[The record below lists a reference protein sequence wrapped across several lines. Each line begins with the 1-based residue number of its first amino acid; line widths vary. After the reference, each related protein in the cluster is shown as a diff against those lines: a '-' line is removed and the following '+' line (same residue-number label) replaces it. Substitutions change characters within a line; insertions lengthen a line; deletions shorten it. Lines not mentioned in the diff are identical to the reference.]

1 MAGCSF
7 SSIGGDFRGEPS
19 QMEANVGAGAKRLL
33 AAAFAFDDAG
43 AGADAGTLVLADHHL
58 HAIARGTSAAG
69 RDAYLHPDMNSL
81 LSPVSWLKA
90 RVFMSA
96 SGVDDFARL
105 DQQYEDRLLRLL
117 LHFQDVQ
124 RKYFAGA
131 VEHRFYLYA
140 LDYFHD
146 EQGRALPEYTDLYV
160 PDDYVIGLAARMNRA
175 LEQAAAPALDD
186 KSSNRVRV
194 VPVASVHPVPQ
205 GFSAPH
211 RASRRARRAPPQMA
225 AALDGHGPRRKFPRT
240 TTACWPKTT
249 SRCWC
254 TPDTSTSCG
263 RRTGVTSAW
272 ATRAVCAKALDCG
285 VTAVA
290 LHGARRGENPD
301 TGEPYFNDF
310 IELMGMPEYEGL
322 LFGEISVMVMG
333 GFLSGDSRKL
343 MVRVI
348 EGTRP
353 AGALHR
359 RMLNGSDYPVPAIAF
374 FNPTKALAAHAM
386 ITDDEQQWL
395 DEIYGYNPLLFDF
408 VLKRTLRHPQTGE
421 KLPDDLF
428 TDLDTRARTA
438 KAGAHN
444 SPVSEDGMRSCGRK
458 PAAIAV
464 EQCRIGSMSTDWN
477 WSGAR
482 WWQFDF
488 HTPK

>member
-1 MAGCSF
+1 MNKSIRFAVVLAGVGCLAGCSF

-19 QMEANVGAGAKRLL
+19 QMEANVGAGTKMLL
-33 AAAFAFDDAG
+33 AEAFAFDDAG
-43 AGADAGTLVLADHHL
+43 AGDDTETLLLADHHL
-58 HAIARGTSAAG
+58 HAIARGTSAPG

-81 LSPVSWLKA
+81 LRPLSWLKA

-96 SGVDDFARL
+96 SGVDDYERL

-160 PDDYVIGLAARMNRA
+160 PDDYVIGLAARMNRV

-194 VPVASVHPVPQ
+194 VPVASVHPYRKDFQP
-205 GFSAPH
+205 
-211 RASRRARRAPPQMA
+211 RIERL
-225 AALDGHGPRRKFPRT
+225 AALGVRHLKWLPPSMGMDLEKVSAHNYRVLAENDVALLVHTGHEYVLRPPDGSYQRLGDPRSLR
-240 TTACWPKTT
+240 
-249 SRCWC
+249 
-254 TPDTSTSCG
+254 
-263 RRTGVTSAW
+263 
-272 ATRAVCAKALDCG
+272 KALDCG

-333 GFLSGDSRKL
+333 GLLSGDSRKL

-438 KAGAHN
+438 KAGAQDG
-444 SPVSEDGMRSCGRK
+444 PVSANGVRSCGPNR
-458 PAAIAV
+458 P
-464 EQCRIGSMSTDWN
+464 Q
-477 WSGAR
+477 
-482 WWQFDF
+482 
-488 HTPK
+488 

>member
-1 MAGCSF
+1 
-7 SSIGGDFRGEPS
+7 
-19 QMEANVGAGAKRLL
+19 MEANVGAGAKRLL
-33 AAAFAFDDAG
+33 AEAFAFDDAG

-81 LSPVSWLKA
+81 LRPVSWLKA

-96 SGVDDFARL
+96 SGVDDFERL

-194 VPVASVHPVPQ
+194 VPVASVHPYRKDFQP
-205 GFSAPH
+205 
-211 RASRRARRAPPQMA
+211 RIERL
-225 AALDGHGPRRKFPRT
+225 AALGVRYLKWLPPSMGMDLEKVSAHNYRALAENGVALLVHTGHEYVLR
-240 TTACWPKTT
+240 
-249 SRCWC
+249 
-254 TPDTSTSCG
+254 TPDGSYQRLGDPRSL
-263 RRTGVTSAW
+263 R
-272 ATRAVCAKALDCG
+272 KALDCG

-333 GFLSGDSRKL
+333 GLLSGDSRKL

-353 AGALHR
+353 VGALHR

-444 SPVSEDGMRSCGRK
+444 SPVSANGVRSCGPNR
-458 PAAIAV
+458 P
-464 EQCRIGSMSTDWN
+464 Q
-477 WSGAR
+477 
-482 WWQFDF
+482 
-488 HTPK
+488 